1 MSGSGRKS
9 HYRKSVTSAYLSD
22 DSRELSD
29 NEFIA
34 TVLSNRGDNTFFIQ
48 FPNENQELANLPKK
62 FNKLI
67 WIKTGDYIIVEDNNV
82 NNNCQS
88 NITNQNKVN
97 FTISHILS
105 KSNIKYL
112 KASNKWPSEFIDKEQ
127 SITDK
132 SRDFLCDY
140 DSNNIEDND
149 MEYEDDPSEIK
160 YDSKGNTIANT

>member
-22 DSRELSD
+22 DSRELAN
-29 NEFIA
+29 NEYIA
-34 TVLSNRGDNTFFIQ
+34 TVISNRGDNTFFIQ

-82 NNNCQS
+82 NNNWQTS
-88 NITNQNKVN
+88 ITNQNRVK

-112 KASNKWPSEFIDKEQ
+112 KANNMWPPEFADKEQ
-127 SITDK
+127 SIIEK

-140 DSNNIEDND
+140 HPNSIEDD
-149 MEYEDDPSEIK
+149 GMEYEYDATEIK
-160 YDSKGNTIANT
+160 YDIKGNTIAN